1 VYPGKDF
8 AQAFKQSIDVHDRWD
23 RGGSQEGS
31 PLLLVH
37 GPEMI
42 QLADRILLLDRGLLA
57 SGTYEMLL
65 VPSVLYRKLLAE
77 MDHTSLEVHKVD

>member
-1 VYPGKDF
+1 
-8 AQAFKQSIDVHDRWD
+8 
-23 RGGSQEGS
+23 
-31 PLLLVH
+31 
-37 GPEMI
+37 MI

-65 VPSVLYRKLLAE
+65 VQSVLYRKLLAE